1 MNVLSIGNSF
11 SQDAQRYL
19 HQIAG
24 ADGIDIHS
32 CNLFIGG
39 CPLSQ
44 HYQNML
50 SEESVYDLEWNG
62 RSTGLH
68 VSLKDALLHRDWD
81 LIAVQQVS
89 SQAPNYDT
97 YQPYLDGLVE
107 YIRRLVP
114 NAKIAIHQ
122 TWAYEQGSKRLH
134 EELKYRDYREMLDD
148 IVKAYR
154 KAAEHIGAD
163 LIIPSGEVFGA
174 MLENGI
180 GKIHRDTFHA
190 SHGLGRYTLGL
201 LWYKTLTG
209 NDVFENA
216 FCDFDEEVSAEEIAI
231 AKKCVTEVA
240 TRYAIEPPFC
250 RQQHRPL

>member
-24 ADGIDIHS
+24 ADGVDIHS

-81 LIAVQQVS
+81 LITVQQVS

-134 EELKYRDYREMLDD
+134 EELNYRDYREMLDD

-163 LIIPSGEVFGA
+163 LIVPSGEVFG
-174 MLENGI
+174 
-180 GKIHRDTFHA
+180 F
-190 SHGLGRYTLGL
+190 
-201 LWYKTLTG
+201 WW
-209 NDVFENA
+209 
-216 FCDFDEEVSAEEIAI
+216 
-231 AKKCVTEVA
+231 
-240 TRYAIEPPFC
+240 
-250 RQQHRPL
+250 RQQDSNL